1 MKETLV
7 NRTARRYWESDTNY
21 VADAWCKW
29 QEEWSFALY
38 YIKRTASVPLTACLP
53 WPGFS
58 FWLLSRKPIRRNPW
72 ETEQEGKWL
81 IHHSVHP
88 MTSSL
93 LFPSLRPSLALS
105 FAIYSVLKEQRG
117 RQRLCMGHL
126 QLNLQGALQ
135 QNLKK
140 RVNIHSKLPCKLI
153 ESPLGSPTHLPL

>member
-1 MKETLV
+1 
-7 NRTARRYWESDTNY
+7 
-21 VADAWCKW
+21 
-29 QEEWSFALY
+29 
-38 YIKRTASVPLTACLP
+38 
-53 WPGFS
+53 
-58 FWLLSRKPIRRNPW
+58 
-72 ETEQEGKWL
+72 
-81 IHHSVHP
+81 

-140 RVNIHSKLPCKLI
+140 TVNIHSKLPCKLI
-153 ESPLGSPTHLPL
+153 ESPLGSPTHLPLTVQEEDQREGLREKERRYNDD